1 MCFLSVSMLVAGSI
15 ALSGCGRSPSNP
27 TNISYQQVGICK
39 GYETPDGPIT
49 LGANKGFAVFKIE
62 SVDNTKYDDDFVFAP
77 ARLFVN
83 QFMPA
88 QAEGSVSKWYRRFV
102 HPEPRFAQIMGYT
115 SVPETTILKGAK
127 LDINSFVLIPISINN
142 STGVAEANQ
151 FSFELAYD
159 TGGEA
164 AYDIATGERSSQ
176 TQPGVNE
183 GIVLT
188 KTNPPDSKWS
198 VVENCKELSF
208 K

>member
-1 MCFLSVSMLVAGSI
+1 MKTSAMCFLSVSMLVAGSI

-39 GYETPDGPIT
+39 GYETPDGPVT
-49 LGANKGFAVFKIE
+49 LGANRGFAVFKIE
-62 SVDNTKYDDDFVFAP
+62 SVDNTKYDDDFVLAP

-151 FSFELAYD
+151 FSF
-159 TGGEA
+159 
-164 AYDIATGERSSQ
+164 
-176 TQPGVNE
+176 
-183 GIVLT
+183 
-188 KTNPPDSKWS
+188 K
-198 VVENCKELSF
+198 
-208 K
+208 